1 MLTGV
6 PLLTTLEPNRLAPTT
21 PIRADRQAEIQVQTG
36 HLRSVSDPPS
46 AGAGRLPP
54 LLEDL
59 HLDIPAPPFS
69 APTTLGWRNQPES
82 RPSTAP
88 SPSTTS
94 APSPH
99 PSLPPE
105 FRRQSSVDS
114 LNSSSQSTSSTGES
128 GPRQR
133 RWLPVFGGPK
143 RAQTT
148 PSSSTSDNS
157 DSLPP
162 GIPNGDNSSVRRG
175 VPPPK
180 PPTPSRAQTISA
192 AVASP
197 ASPSRS
203 ATLPILLPQ
212 TYKWELVSPAV
223 LELLEKVASDPEG
236 LLRTATDGSVSAGNL
251 EGLVSRAITGTVD
264 SFKDDRF
271 KVAFLTIYQLFAT
284 SERLFEILK
293 RRFVS
298 RGLDPTHAR
307 SRYK

>member
-1 MLTGV
+1 MLTGI
-6 PLLTTLEPNRLAPTT
+6 PLLTTLEPNRLAPTA
-21 PIRADRQAEIQVQTG
+21 PIRANRETQVQTG
-36 HLRSVSDPPS
+36 HLRRVSDPPS
-46 AGAGRLPP
+46 AAAGRLPP
-54 LLEDL
+54 LLENSL
-59 HLDIPAPPFS
+59 HLDIQAPPLS
-69 APTTLGWRNQPES
+69 APTAPGRRDQS
-82 RPSTAP
+82 RPSAAP
-88 SPSTTS
+88 SPSTSS

-105 FRRQSSVDS
+105 SRRQSSVDS
-114 LNSSSQSTSSTGES
+114 SISSSLSTSSTGES
-128 GPRQR
+128 GPRR
-133 RWLPVFGGPK
+133 RWLPVIRGPK

-148 PSSSTSDNS
+148 PSPSTSDNS
-157 DSLPP
+157 DPLPP
-162 GIPNGDNSSVRRG
+162 GIPNSDNSSIQRR
-175 VPPPK
+175 VPPPI

-197 ASPSRS
+197 TSPSRS

-212 TYKWELVSPAV
+212 NHKRELVSPAV
-223 LELLEKVASDPEG
+223 LEFLEKVASDPEG

-264 SFKDDRF
+264 SSKDDRF

-298 RGLDPTHAR
+298 RRLDPTHAR